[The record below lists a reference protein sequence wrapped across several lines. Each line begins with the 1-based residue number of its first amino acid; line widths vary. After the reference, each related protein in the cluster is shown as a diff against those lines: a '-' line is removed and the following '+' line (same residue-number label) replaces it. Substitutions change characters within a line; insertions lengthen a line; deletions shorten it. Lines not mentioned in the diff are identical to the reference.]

1 MKDPPPSL
9 GNVSRS
15 GAQLTYARSGPMT
28 VVLDC
33 AECESSSGKSKPG
46 SELLVSSTANP
57 VSAPRS
63 RTSDDPTC
71 AAVTLLGGSAAELV
85 ESADSKALNGDA
97 RRSALLGVVLT
108 WLRLSVEFGD
118 AAKFGST
125 GGVSRVASAMRDLTS
140 ILYFFA
146 PGMDLKAILMV
157 TCARLTERALTASSA
172 VVARTT

>member
-1 MKDPPPSL
+1 
-9 GNVSRS
+9 
-15 GAQLTYARSGPMT
+15 
-28 VVLDC
+28 
-33 AECESSSGKSKPG
+33 
-46 SELLVSSTANP
+46 
-57 VSAPRS
+57 
-63 RTSDDPTC
+63 
-71 AAVTLLGGSAAELV
+71 V

-125 GGVSRVASAMRDLTS
+125 GGVARLASAMRDLTS
-140 ILYFFA
+140 IVYFFA